1 MDDDLV
7 VFVGGNL
14 GDAGFDGAYGDQ
26 RSAEVGDLVL
36 VGLAY
41 VEDEDVFFGVEFV
54 LEVFRR

>member
-7 VFVGGNL
+7 VFVGGDL

-36 VGLAY
+36 VGLAD
-41 VEDEDVFFGVEFV
+41 VEDEDVFFGVEFAS
-54 LEVFRR
+54 